1 MGIGLSFCDFLLTTE
16 EAEFGAELHGVV
28 LDYASIDKIVPD
40 RFTIFLLEKTM
51 RKNSITKEVLKA
63 AFTVHPQ
70 LGPGLL
76 ESAYEACLFY
86 EIIQLGLEVERQ
98 VAMPL
103 IYKEIKMETG
113 YRLDL
118 LVQKKVIIE
127 VKAVETF
134 TDVHIAQ
141 MITYLKLSNC
151 KIGLLINFHV
161 SSLKNGIKR
170 IIY

>member
-1 MGIGLSFCDFLLTTE
+1 
-16 EAEFGAELHGVV
+16 
-28 LDYASIDKIVPD
+28 
-40 RFTIFLLEKTM
+40 M
-51 RKNSITKEVLKA
+51 RENSITKEVLKA
-63 AFTVHPQ
+63 AFTVHTQ

-118 LVQKKVIIE
+118 LVQKNVIIE

>member
-1 MGIGLSFCDFLLTTE
+1 ME
-16 EAEFGAELHGVV
+16 E
-28 LDYASIDKIVPD
+28 
-40 RFTIFLLEKTM
+40 
-51 RKNSITKEVLKA
+51 NSITNGILKA
-63 AFTVHPQ
+63 AFTVHSQ

-76 ESAYEACLFY
+76 ESAYEACLTY
-86 EIIQLGLEVERQ
+86 EIALLGFAVERQ
-98 VAMPL
+98 VPMPL

-118 LVQKKVIIE
+118 FVQKKIIVE

-134 TDVHIAQ
+134 TDIHMAQ

-151 KIGLLINFHV
+151 KIGLLLNFHV
-161 SSLKNGIKR
+161 STLKNGIKR

>member
-1 MGIGLSFCDFLLTTE
+1 ME
-16 EAEFGAELHGVV
+16 E
-28 LDYASIDKIVPD
+28 
-40 RFTIFLLEKTM
+40 
-51 RKNSITKEVLKA
+51 NSITKEVLKA
-63 AFTVHPQ
+63 AFTVHTQ

-86 EIIQLGLEVERQ
+86 EMTQLGLEVERQ

-118 LVQKKVIIE
+118 LVQKKIVVE
-127 VKAVETF
+127 VKAVEAF

-141 MITYLKLSNC
+141 MITYLKLSKC
-151 KIGLLINFHV
+151 KVGLLINFNV
-161 SSLKNGIKR
+161 SSLKLGVKR

>member
-1 MGIGLSFCDFLLTTE
+1 MDE
-16 EAEFGAELHGVV
+16 
-28 LDYASIDKIVPD
+28 
-40 RFTIFLLEKTM
+40 
-51 RKNSITKEVLKA
+51 NSVTKEVLKA
-63 AFTVHPQ
+63 AFTVHTQ

-86 EIIQLGLEVERQ
+86 EMIQLGLEVERQ

-103 IYKEIKMETG
+103 IYKEIKMGTG

-127 VKAVETF
+127 VKAVEAF

-151 KIGLLINFHV
+151 KIGLLLNFHV

>member
-1 MGIGLSFCDFLLTTE
+1 
-16 EAEFGAELHGVV
+16 
-28 LDYASIDKIVPD
+28 
-40 RFTIFLLEKTM
+40 M
-51 RKNSITKEVLKA
+51 RENSITKEVLKA
-63 AFTVHPQ
+63 AFTVHTQ

-98 VAMPL
+98 MAMPL

-118 LVQKKVIIE
+118 LVQKNVIIE

>member
-1 MGIGLSFCDFLLTTE
+1 ME
-16 EAEFGAELHGVV
+16 E
-28 LDYASIDKIVPD
+28 
-40 RFTIFLLEKTM
+40 
-51 RKNSITKEVLKA
+51 NSVTKEVLKA
-63 AFTVHPQ
+63 AFTVHTQ

-86 EIIQLGLEVERQ
+86 EMIQLGLEVERQ

-103 IYKEIKMETG
+103 IYKEIKMGTG
-113 YRLDL
+113 YRLYL
-118 LVQKKVIIE
+118 FVQKKVIIE
-127 VKAVETF
+127 VKAIEAF

>member
-1 MGIGLSFCDFLLTTE
+1 ME
-16 EAEFGAELHGVV
+16 E
-28 LDYASIDKIVPD
+28 
-40 RFTIFLLEKTM
+40 
-51 RKNSITKEVLKA
+51 NSITKEVLKA
-63 AFTVHPQ
+63 AFIVHTQ

-98 VAMPL
+98 VPMPL
-103 IYKEIKMETG
+103 IYKEIKMEAG

-118 LVQKKVIIE
+118 LVQKKVIVE
-127 VKAVETF
+127 VKAVDAF

>member
-1 MGIGLSFCDFLLTTE
+1 MKP
-16 EAEFGAELHGVV
+16 V
-28 LDYASIDKIVPD
+28 
-40 RFTIFLLEKTM
+40 
-51 RKNSITKEVLKA
+51 
-63 AFTVHPQ
+63 
-70 LGPGLL
+70 
-76 ESAYEACLFY
+76 LFY
-86 EIIQLGLEVERQ
+86 EMIQLGLEVERQ
-98 VAMPL
+98 VPMPL
-103 IYKEIKMETG
+103 IYKEIKMEAG

-151 KIGLLINFHV
+151 KIGLLLNFHV
-161 SSLKNGIKR
+161 STLKNGIKR

>member
-1 MGIGLSFCDFLLTTE
+1 
-16 EAEFGAELHGVV
+16 
-28 LDYASIDKIVPD
+28 
-40 RFTIFLLEKTM
+40 M
-51 RKNSITKEVLKA
+51 RENSITKEVLKA
-63 AFTVHPQ
+63 AFTVHTQ

-76 ESAYEACLFY
+76 ESTYEACLFY

-118 LVQKKVIIE
+118 LVQKNVIIE

>member
-1 MGIGLSFCDFLLTTE
+1 ME
-16 EAEFGAELHGVV
+16 E
-28 LDYASIDKIVPD
+28 
-40 RFTIFLLEKTM
+40 
-51 RKNSITKEVLKA
+51 NSITKEVLKA
-63 AFTVHPQ
+63 AFIVHTQ

-86 EIIQLGLEVERQ
+86 EIIQLGLEVKRQ
-98 VAMPL
+98 VPIPL

-118 LVQKKVIIE
+118 LVQKKVIVE
-127 VKAVETF
+127 VKAVDAF

-161 SSLKNGIKR
+161 SSLKNEIKR

>member
-1 MGIGLSFCDFLLTTE
+1 M
-16 EAEFGAELHGVV
+16 HGVV
-28 LDYASIDKIVPD
+28 LDYASIDKIAPD

-51 RKNSITKEVLKA
+51 RENSITKEVLKA
-63 AFTVHPQ
+63 AFTVHTQ

>member
-1 MGIGLSFCDFLLTTE
+1 ME
-16 EAEFGAELHGVV
+16 E
-28 LDYASIDKIVPD
+28 
-40 RFTIFLLEKTM
+40 
-51 RKNSITKEVLKA
+51 NSITKEVLKA
-63 AFTVHPQ
+63 AFTVHTQ

-98 VAMPL
+98 VPMPL

-118 LVQKKVIIE
+118 LVQKKIIVE
-127 VKAVETF
+127 VKAVDAF

-141 MITYLKLSNC
+141 MSTYLKLSNC

>member
-1 MGIGLSFCDFLLTTE
+1 MDE
-16 EAEFGAELHGVV
+16 
-28 LDYASIDKIVPD
+28 
-40 RFTIFLLEKTM
+40 
-51 RKNSITKEVLKA
+51 NSITNRVLKA
-63 AFTVHPQ
+63 AFTVHAQ

-86 EIIQLGLEVERQ
+86 EIIQLGLEVDRQ
-98 VAMPL
+98 VPMPL

-118 LVQKKVIIE
+118 LVQRRVIVE
-127 VKAVETF
+127 VKTIETF

>member
-1 MGIGLSFCDFLLTTE
+1 
-16 EAEFGAELHGVV
+16 
-28 LDYASIDKIVPD
+28 
-40 RFTIFLLEKTM
+40 M
-51 RKNSITKEVLKA
+51 RENSITKEVSKA
-63 AFTVHPQ
+63 AFTVHTQ

-118 LVQKKVIIE
+118 LVQKNVIIE

>member
-1 MGIGLSFCDFLLTTE
+1 M
-16 EAEFGAELHGVV
+16 HGVV
-28 LDYASIDKIVPD
+28 LDYASIDKIAPD

-51 RKNSITKEVLKA
+51 RENSITKEVLKA
-63 AFTVHPQ
+63 AFTVHTQ

-118 LVQKKVIIE
+118 LVQKNVIIE

>member
-1 MGIGLSFCDFLLTTE
+1 
-16 EAEFGAELHGVV
+16 
-28 LDYASIDKIVPD
+28 
-40 RFTIFLLEKTM
+40 M
-51 RKNSITKEVLKA
+51 RENSITKEVLKA
-63 AFTVHPQ
+63 AFTVHTQ

-98 VAMPL
+98 VSMPL

>member
-1 MGIGLSFCDFLLTTE
+1 
-16 EAEFGAELHGVV
+16 
-28 LDYASIDKIVPD
+28 
-40 RFTIFLLEKTM
+40 M
-51 RKNSITKEVLKA
+51 RENSITKEVLKA
-63 AFTVHPQ
+63 AFTVHTQ

-76 ESAYEACLFY
+76 ESDYEACLFY

>member
-1 MGIGLSFCDFLLTTE
+1 ME
-16 EAEFGAELHGVV
+16 E
-28 LDYASIDKIVPD
+28 
-40 RFTIFLLEKTM
+40 
-51 RKNSITKEVLKA
+51 NSVTKEVLKA
-63 AFTVHPQ
+63 AFTVHTQ

-103 IYKEIKMETG
+103 IYKEMKMGTG

-127 VKAVETF
+127 VKAVEAF
-134 TDVHIAQ
+134 TDIHIAQ

>member
-1 MGIGLSFCDFLLTTE
+1 
-16 EAEFGAELHGVV
+16 
-28 LDYASIDKIVPD
+28 
-40 RFTIFLLEKTM
+40 M
-51 RKNSITKEVLKA
+51 RENSITKEVLKA
-63 AFTVHPQ
+63 AFTVHTQ

-161 SSLKNGIKR
+161 SSLKNGINR

>member
-1 MGIGLSFCDFLLTTE
+1 ME
-16 EAEFGAELHGVV
+16 E
-28 LDYASIDKIVPD
+28 
-40 RFTIFLLEKTM
+40 
-51 RKNSITKEVLKA
+51 NSITKAVLRA
-63 AFTVHPQ
+63 AFTVHTQ

-76 ESAYEACLFY
+76 ESAYEACLAH
-86 EIIQLGLEVERQ
+86 EITLLGFVVERQ
-98 VAMPL
+98 VPMPL

-118 LVQKKVIIE
+118 LIQKKIIVE
-127 VKAVETF
+127 VKAIEAF

>member
-1 MGIGLSFCDFLLTTE
+1 
-16 EAEFGAELHGVV
+16 
-28 LDYASIDKIVPD
+28 
-40 RFTIFLLEKTM
+40 M
-51 RKNSITKEVLKA
+51 RENSITKEVLKA
-63 AFTVHPQ
+63 AFTVHTQ

>member
-1 MGIGLSFCDFLLTTE
+1 ME
-16 EAEFGAELHGVV
+16 E
-28 LDYASIDKIVPD
+28 
-40 RFTIFLLEKTM
+40 
-51 RKNSITKEVLKA
+51 NSITKAVLKA
-63 AFTVHPQ
+63 AFTVHTQ

-86 EIIQLGLEVERQ
+86 EIIQLGLEVDRQ
-98 VAMPL
+98 VPMPL

-118 LVQKKVIIE
+118 LVQRRVIVE
-127 VKAVETF
+127 VKTIETF

>member
-1 MGIGLSFCDFLLTTE
+1 ME
-16 EAEFGAELHGVV
+16 E
-28 LDYASIDKIVPD
+28 
-40 RFTIFLLEKTM
+40 
-51 RKNSITKEVLKA
+51 NSITKEVLKA
-63 AFTVHPQ
+63 AFTVHTQ

-76 ESAYEACLFY
+76 ESAYETCLFY
-86 EIIQLGLEVERQ
+86 EMIQLGLEVEKQ

-118 LVQKKVIIE
+118 LVQRRVIVE
-127 VKAVETF
+127 VKAVESF

-161 SSLKNGIKR
+161 SSLKNRIKR

>member
-1 MGIGLSFCDFLLTTE
+1 MKE
-16 EAEFGAELHGVV
+16 
-28 LDYASIDKIVPD
+28 
-40 RFTIFLLEKTM
+40 
-51 RKNSITKEVLKA
+51 NSITKAVLRA
-63 AFTVHPQ
+63 AFTVHTQ

-76 ESAYEACLFY
+76 ESAYEACLAH
-86 EIIQLGLEVERQ
+86 EIALLGFVVERQ
-98 VAMPL
+98 VPMPL

-118 LVQKKVIIE
+118 LIQKKIIVE
-127 VKAVETF
+127 VKAIEAF